1 MSFFSEISTTY
12 DVLNSNEFYFA
23 LDKKSVSIS
32 NFRVFIFI
40 TLSYWDFA
48 RLELEQIVSG
58 DLNYDRS

>member
-12 DVLNSNEFYFA
+12 VLNSNEFYFA
-23 LDKKSVSIS
+23 LDKKILSIY

-40 TLSYWDFA
+40 TLSYWVFA

-58 DLNYDRS
+58 PEL

>member
-12 DVLNSNEFYFA
+12 VLNSNEFYFA
-23 LDKKSVSIS
+23 LDKKSVSIY

-40 TLSYWDFA
+40 TLSYWVFA

-58 DLNYDRS
+58 PEL

>member
-12 DVLNSNEFYFA
+12 VLNSNEFYFA
-23 LDKKSVSIS
+23 LDKKILSIY

-40 TLSYWDFA
+40 TLSYWVFA

-58 DLNYDRS
+58 LEL

>member
-1 MSFFSEISTTY
+1 MSFFSGISTTY

-58 DLNYDRS
+58 PEL